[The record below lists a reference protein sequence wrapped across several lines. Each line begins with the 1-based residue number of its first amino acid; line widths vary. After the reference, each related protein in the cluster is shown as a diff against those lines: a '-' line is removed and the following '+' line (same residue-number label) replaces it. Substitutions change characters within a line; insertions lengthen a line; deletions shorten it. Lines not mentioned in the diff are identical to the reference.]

1 MKKILV
7 IGLVGNSFFYECDHL
22 PTIGETIKA
31 SNLHTEIGGKGF
43 NQAYTIYTLG
53 GNVKFLTSIG
63 NDETGKLVKEEITK
77 LGVDTRYI
85 IKDDKTAVASILTD
99 KEGNNE
105 VIVYPGATPS
115 ISDIEQHL
123 DLIEEADIVL
133 LQLELKQ
140 EVTNYLID
148 LCYDLHKTIILNPA
162 PVSQTDICFD
172 KISYLIPNEI
182 EAKMLFGENYEV
194 GLLKKNLN
202 VVVTLGEKGAV
213 VFQNSKKEYISP
225 VQNKVV
231 DTTGAGDVFC
241 GAFTYSIAKG
251 ETLIDAIKQAN
262 ILASKSITK
271 RHVIE
276 SIKSL
281 V

>member
-1 MKKILV
+1 
-7 IGLVGNSFFYECDHL
+7 
-22 PTIGETIKA
+22 
-31 SNLHTEIGGKGF
+31 
-43 NQAYTIYTLG
+43 
-53 GNVKFLTSIG
+53 
-63 NDETGKLVKEEITK
+63 
-77 LGVDTRYI
+77 
-85 IKDDKTAVASILTD
+85 
-99 KEGNNE
+99 
-105 VIVYPGATPS
+105 
-115 ISDIEQHL
+115 
-123 DLIEEADIVL
+123 
-133 LQLELKQ
+133 
-140 EVTNYLID
+140 
-148 LCYDLHKTIILNPA
+148 
-162 PVSQTDICFD
+162 
-172 KISYLIPNEI
+172 
-182 EAKMLFGENYEV
+182 MLFGENYEV
-194 GLLKKNLN
+194 ELLKKNLN

-213 VFQNSKKEYISP
+213 VFQNSQKEYILP